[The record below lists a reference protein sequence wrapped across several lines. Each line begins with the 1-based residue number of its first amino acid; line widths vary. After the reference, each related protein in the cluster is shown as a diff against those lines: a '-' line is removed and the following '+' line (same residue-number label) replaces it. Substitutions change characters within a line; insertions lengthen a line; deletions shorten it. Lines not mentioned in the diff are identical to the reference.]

1 MTKAIPNG
9 TTEEKPNGDA
19 ADSVADVE
27 GAVSKP
33 EAETVV
39 EDIKEKIVEAV
50 EAIEDKV
57 FEKKD
62 VKVGRKGTA
71 PVKDDKMWASNG
83 YAFAPR
89 WPEVSVSALDRSVV
103 LMKAAK
109 TRLPSH
115 DG

>member
-9 TTEEKPNGDA
+9 ITEEKPNGDA

-27 GAVSKP
+27 EAVSKP

-62 VKVGRKGTA
+62 VKVGRKGKA

-89 WPEVSVSALDRSVV
+89 WPEVSVSALDHSVV

-109 TRLPSH
+109 TRLPGH